1 MTLPEIIDSIISQ
14 VQSTRTVQSKF
25 STPYMIDVI
34 NSAKGTVQNLLY
46 KKYQKINSAWT
57 QQYRVEY
64 VADTQE
70 TNKFVRFL
78 LPTPA
83 VTLGMVNSGIVYA
96 GNPDG
101 CQNYA
106 LVQSRGELANYL
118 SHRVTKK
125 MPIILYS
132 DTYLEVYNLPL
143 IKEMLIDYVPADPTQ
158 LPTYNYEIDQY
169 PLDEEGIAL
178 LKDSVYNTITGTQAK
193 ATTDY
198 GQNMKDNT
206 TAVTP
211 TE

>member
-1 MTLPEIIDSIISQ
+1 MTLPEIIDAIISQ

-25 STPYMIDVI
+25 SVPYMIDVV

-64 VADTQE
+64 VKDTQE
-70 TNKFVRFL
+70 TNKFVRFA

-83 VTLGMVNSGIVYA
+83 VTLGMVHSGIVYA

-106 LVQSRGELANYL
+106 LVQSRGELSTFL
-118 SHRVTKK
+118 SHRTTKNI
-125 MPIILYS
+125 PIILYS

-143 IKEMLIDYVPADPTQ
+143 IKEMLIDYVPADPTL
-158 LPTYNYEIDQY
+158 LPTYNFDIDQY

-178 LKDSVYNTITGTQAK
+178 LKDSVYNTITLGQSK
-193 ATTDY
+193 APVDY
-198 GQNMKDNT
+198 SNSMVDK
-206 TAVTP
+206 P
-211 TE
+211 TETPHTE

>member
-1 MTLPEIIDSIISQ
+1 
-14 VQSTRTVQSKF
+14 
-25 STPYMIDVI
+25 MIDVI

-46 KKYQKINSAWT
+46 KKYQKINSVWT

-70 TNKFVRFL
+70 TNKFVRFA

-106 LVQSRGELANYL
+106 LVQSRGELNTFL
-118 SHRVTKK
+118 SHRTTKK
-125 MPIILYS
+125 LPIILYS

-143 IKEMLIDYVPADPTQ
+143 IKEMLIDYVPADPTL
-158 LPTYNYEIDQY
+158 LPTYNFDLDQY

-178 LKDSVYNTITGTQAK
+178 LKDSVYNTITGVQAK
-193 ATTDY
+193 APTDV
-198 GQNMKDNT
+198 GQNLKDN
-206 TAVTP
+206 P
-211 TE
+211 TSIPVSE